1 MEHRRSGP
9 EVRARAVGGVLL
21 AAAGVFALVVA
32 LAGLRAD
39 DPASADTP
47 ENPDAGESK
56 HDFVNDTGQAA
67 SDLHIQFTVPVEKP
81 IVTIKGGACPPPD
94 ILSDGDALVDIDWG
108 DKCVEPDGLMI
119 VSVIV
124 FSKEEPHVLSVV
136 WTNLGVPINPPTSTV
151 TGTPPVLSTAPSDSP
166 TSTPEVPPTAE
177 FPPTPFP
184 DLPPVPT
191 STQVPGPLPT
201 LTTVPATTLTPAVP
215 HTPTVT
221 QTPSPTATLTG
232 ATPTPSLGGSG
243 DVNCD
248 ENVDSID
255 AALILQFSAG
265 LVGSLACQEDADVN
279 GSGDID
285 SIDATIVLQF
295 VAGLIFFLDLPV

>member
-1 MEHRRSGP
+1 MENRRSGP
-9 EVRARAVGGVLL
+9 GVRARAAAGALL
-21 AAAGVFALVVA
+21 AAAGVFALVGA

-39 DPASADTP
+39 DSASADMP

-201 LTTVPATTLTPAVP
+201 LTTVPATTVTPAAQ
-215 HTPTVT
+215 HTPTAT
-221 QTPSPTATLTG
+221 QTPSATLTG

-243 DVNCD
+243 DVNCSG
-248 ENVDSID
+248 EVNAIDS
-255 AALILQFSAG
+255 ALILQFSAG
-265 LVGSLACQEDADVN
+265 LVGSLACQEDGDVN
-279 GSGDID
+279 GSGDIN
-285 SIDATIVLQF
+285 SIDAAIVLQF
-295 VAGLIFFLDLPV
+295 VAGLISNLPV